1 MDETKKLTTA
11 EIGKYGE
18 DVAVKYLQQKG
29 YRILAR
35 NFRYSHR
42 EIDIIAENDMWT
54 AFVEV
59 KARTNSGT
67 NFERF
72 GPPRKAVTLQKQKF
86 IISAANHYIRTY
98 HPTKWPSLDVIEVVF
113 SPGTRFG
120 KPIVESINHMERA
133 YRVR

>member
-1 MDETKKLTTA
+1 MDEIRNFTTA
-11 EIGKYGE
+11 EIGKHGE
-18 DVAVKYLQQKG
+18 DVAVQYLQNKG

-42 EIDIIAENDMWT
+42 EIDIIAENDMWI
-54 AFVEV
+54 AFIEV
-59 KARTNSGT
+59 KARTNRGT

-72 GPPRKAVTLQKQKF
+72 GPPRRAVNIQKQKF
-86 IISAANHYIRTY
+86 IISAANHYIRTH
-98 HPTKWPSLDVIEVVF
+98 HPTKWPSLDVIEVIF
-113 SPGTRFG
+113 SPKTKFG